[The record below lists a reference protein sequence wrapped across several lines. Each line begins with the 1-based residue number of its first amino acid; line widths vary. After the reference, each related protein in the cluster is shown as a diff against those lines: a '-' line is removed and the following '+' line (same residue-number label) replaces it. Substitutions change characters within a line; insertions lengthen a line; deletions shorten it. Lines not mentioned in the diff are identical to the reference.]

1 MPDFAWCISARR
13 PDGMREDSYGYLRH
27 NMGRRRI
34 LAACG
39 TPRSALRETD
49 WCNSGK
55 AAQSANH
62 FGARAFTLA

>member
-1 MPDFAWCISARR
+1 MPGFAWGTSARN
-13 PDGMREDSYGYLRH
+13 PDEMREDSYGYLRH

-34 LAACG
+34 LAVCG

-49 WCNSGK
+49 LCNSGK

-62 FGARAFTLA
+62 LSAPAFTLA